1 MNTDPIADMLT
12 RIRNANAV
20 QHATT
25 SMPGSKM
32 KESLAKI
39 LAAEGFIDGFDVKP
53 AGVGTT
59 LTLKLRYGTRGEPA
73 ILGIRRVSKPGRRI
87 YRKSHELPRAQGG
100 LGVVVISTSQGI
112 MADRDARRRHLG
124 GEVVCEVW

>member
-20 QHATT
+20 QHAAT
-25 SMPGSKM
+25 SMPSSKV
-32 KESLAKI
+32 KENLARL
-39 LAAEGFIDGFDVKP
+39 LAAEGFIDGFEVKP
-53 AGVGTT
+53 NGVGNT
-59 LTLKLRYGTRGEPA
+59 LTLKLRYGSKGEPV

-87 YRKSHELPRAQGG
+87 YRKSNELPRAQGG
-100 LGVVVISTSQGI
+100 LGLVVVSTSQGI

-124 GEVVCEVW
+124 GEIICEVW

>member
-25 SMPGSKM
+25 SMPASKV
-32 KESLAKI
+32 KENIAKI
-39 LAAEGFIDGFDVKP
+39 LAAEGFIDGYEVK
-53 AGVGTT
+53 ANGVGNT
-59 LTLKLRYGTRGEPA
+59 LTLKLRFGAKGEPA
-73 ILGIRRVSKPGRRI
+73 ILGIRRVSKPGRRV

-100 LGVVVISTSQGI
+100 LGVVVVSTSQGV
-112 MADRDARRRHLG
+112 MADRDARRRRLG
-124 GEVVCEVW
+124 GEVICEVW

>member
-20 QHATT
+20 QHAVT
-25 SMPGSKM
+25 SMPSSKV
-32 KESLAKI
+32 KENIARL
-39 LAAEGFIDGFDVKP
+39 LAAEGFIDGFEVKP
-53 AGVGTT
+53 NGVGST
-59 LTLKLRYGTRGEPA
+59 LTLKLRYGGKGEPA

-100 LGVVVISTSQGI
+100 LGLVVVSTSQGI
-112 MADRDARRRHLG
+112 MADRDARRRRLG
-124 GEVVCEVW
+124 GEIICEVW